1 MYFIKVKDK
10 FNSLKGKSAIH
21 LSDKEIKFDY
31 KISSMRNFAVY
42 SSAILSMLI
51 ACNGKN
57 EQKTV
62 LTSADGV
69 EYVKL
74 EPMSSIKM
82 LLVGKRI
89 AWFSGTLH

>member
-42 SSAILSMLI
+42 
-51 ACNGKN
+51 
-57 EQKTV
+57 
-62 LTSADGV
+62 
-69 EYVKL
+69 
-74 EPMSSIKM
+74 
-82 LLVGKRI
+82 
-89 AWFSGTLH
+89 

>member
-31 KISSMRNFAVY
+31 KISCMRNFAVY
-42 SSAILSMLI
+42 SSVILSMLI

-57 EQKTV
+57 EQKKV
-62 LTSADGV
+62 LTSVDGV

-74 EPMSSIKM
+74 EPIIKDASEIQQHIKDM
-82 LLVGKRI
+82 K
-89 AWFSGTLH
+89 F